1 MGKYEQWKVQLQEE
15 RGREI
20 VRDGEVNY
28 ASQYVNVTAFNMR
41 FLNDK
46 RNSVA
51 SPNL

>member
-1 MGKYEQWKVQLQEE
+1 MGRYEQWKVQLQEE

-20 VRDGEVNY
+20 VRDGEHHSV
-28 ASQYVNVTAFNMR
+28 SMLQYDAFNMT